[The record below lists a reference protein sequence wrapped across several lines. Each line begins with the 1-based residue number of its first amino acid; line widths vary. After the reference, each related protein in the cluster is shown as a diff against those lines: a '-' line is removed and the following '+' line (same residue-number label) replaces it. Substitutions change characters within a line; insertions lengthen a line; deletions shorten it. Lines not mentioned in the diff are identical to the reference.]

1 MRDNIFKYILII
13 SLVLNF
19 SFLGAAGYTHYK
31 QARYY
36 RMPAPFAGA
45 PGKPG
50 PFGPGMTG
58 RTPSGYA
65 VPACLFE
72 ELALKPEQLKLFQQ
86 KAGAF
91 HTALDQTKQKVDRLR
106 TALFGLMRADNPDQ
120 KAIEA
125 TIAQINKTQEEMQ
138 KTVVAHMLEFK
149 SMLDKDQQ
157 KKFLNMIEGAM
168 GQQRGEMQCP

>member
-1 MRDNIFKYILII
+1 MRDNILKYILII

-31 QARYY
+31 QARY
-36 RMPAPFAGA
+36 RMPGPFAGA

-50 PFGPGMTG
+50 SFGPGMQG
-58 RTPSGYA
+58 RTPMGYA
-65 VPACLFE
+65 VPGCLFE
-72 ELALKPEQLKLFQQ
+72 ELALKPEQLKLFEQ
-86 KAGAF
+86 KAGSF
-91 HTALDQTKQKVDRLR
+91 HAALDQTKQKVDRLR
-106 TALFGLMRADNPDQ
+106 AALFSLMRADNPDQ

-125 TIAQINKTQEEMQ
+125 TIAEINKTQEAMQ

-157 KKFLNMIEGAM
+157 KKFLDMIEGAM
-168 GQQRGEMQCP
+168 SQRNKAMCP